1 MGCEYGLDDGDEC
14 RAYGSWR
21 IGLEG
26 AERDGLWLP
35 SLSLDALL
43 GGVGGNINESML
55 TEEKTKIIVTNNY
68 LLGHYNTFRTEEM
81 DDLKHSPTI
90 QNLIG

>member
-1 MGCEYGLDDGDEC
+1 MGYPSDTRVLFSSSVSNSTPDWGIGLVKMGCEYGLDDGDEC

-55 TEEKTKIIVTNNY
+55 TVCSIWLSRN
-68 LLGHYNTFRTEEM
+68 
-81 DDLKHSPTI
+81 S
-90 QNLIG
+90 